1 MTYNKVIIEMETAI
15 LIKLPWNI
23 FEIKNTLVYHIQVNV
38 FQRLKLLLE

>member
-23 FEIKNTLVYHIQVNV
+23 FEIKKTPWFIIY
-38 FQRLKLLLE
+38 K